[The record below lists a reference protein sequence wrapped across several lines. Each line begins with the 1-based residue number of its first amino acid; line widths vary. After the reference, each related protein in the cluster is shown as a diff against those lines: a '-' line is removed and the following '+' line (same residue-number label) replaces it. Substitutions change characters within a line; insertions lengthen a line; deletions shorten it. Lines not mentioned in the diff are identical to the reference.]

1 MADFQLLR
9 YDASMKEDWDDFIG
23 VSKNGT
29 FLFRRDYMDYHSDR
43 FHDHSLVFLSKSAI
57 VAVLPASSSG
67 NVFSSHA
74 GLTYGGLVMA
84 RSITAVDVI
93 DIFRL
98 IISYLSENRFSSF
111 IYKAV
116 PHIYHQIPAEEDLYA
131 LFRYNASLT
140 ARGISSAILQRD
152 RLKFRNIRRYGI
164 KKARK
169 NGVYVSKTSDF
180 SDFWDILEANLYD
193 RHGLSPVHS
202 LQEISLL
209 ASRFPDEIAL
219 YVAKIEEETLAGVVI
234 YKTKT
239 VAHSQYISASP
250 KGRYL
255 GALDFL
261 FDHLIHDVYSD
272 SLFFDF
278 GISTE
283 GDGHFLN
290 ESLLYQKEGFGG
302 RAVCYD
308 RYEIKVP
315 LHIEPGAL

>member
-1 MADFQLLR
+1 
-9 YDASMKEDWDDFIG
+9 
-23 VSKNGT
+23 
-29 FLFRRDYMDYHSDR
+29 MDYHSDR

-209 ASRFPDEIAL
+209 ASKFPDEIAL
-219 YVAKIEEETLAGVVI
+219 YVAKIEEETLAGVVV

-250 KGRYL
+250 KGRDL

-261 FDHLIHDVYSD
+261 FDHLIHDIYSD

>member
-9 YDASMKEDWDDFIG
+9 YDASMKEDWDYFIG

-209 ASRFPDEIAL
+209 ASKFPDEIAL
-219 YVAKIEEETLAGVVI
+219 YVAKIEEETLAGVVV

-250 KGRYL
+250 KGRDL

-261 FDHLIHDVYSD
+261 FDHLIHDIYSD

>member
-131 LFRYNASLT
+131 LFRYKASLT

-219 YVAKIEEETLAGVVI
+219 YVAKIEEDTLAGVVV

-250 KGRYL
+250 KGRDL

-283 GDGHFLN
+283 RDGHFLN